1 MENELHFFSFFF
13 CYTEW
18 KAAEADRLLLFPL
31 FLTLFLS
38 LPVLVALYIFSMG
51 KAEPRPYSNTLERAG
66 ISWVVVTNTFTQLGL
81 EKENHGSEVAS

>member
-1 MENELHFFSFFF
+1 MNCIFYMESEA
-13 CYTEW
+13 T
-18 KAAEADRLLLFPL
+18 EADRLLLFAF

-81 EKENHGSEVAS
+81 GKENRGLEVAS